1 MLLKHQQHLQRQ
13 RDAVAFRMKKLAAK
27 QVEIT
32 VSQSQSVLLSVQV
45 VLWHH
50 VILLKS
56 YVVEILVIGSLF
68 ASRNSYH
75 T

>member
-68 ASRNSYH
+68 AS
-75 T
+75 

>member
-13 RDAVAFRMKKLAAK
+13 RDSVAFRMKKLAAK

-68 ASRNSYH
+68 AS
-75 T
+75 